1 MLFGLIETGGFSL
14 RKFNHFLILLIAE
27 IVAIE
32 ECGVEGVVVFSHFV
46 MEVAAC
52 GSACIAHITNE
63 LSAFYFLAGPYDRST
78 QMSVQSGVTV
88 AVIDDDVVS
97 VAPGFGFY
105 QRNSSVCG

>member
-1 MLFGLIETGGFSL
+1 MVAAASPIFMYFFSVLFSMVRYKGNMVVGLIETGGFAL

-63 LSAFYFLAGPYDRST
+63 LSAFDFLSAPHRETT
-78 QMSVQSGVTV
+78 QMSV
-88 AVIDDDVVS
+88 
-97 VAPGFGFY
+97 
-105 QRNSSVCG
+105 

>member
-1 MLFGLIETGGFSL
+1 
-14 RKFNHFLILLIAE
+14 
-27 IVAIE
+27 
-32 ECGVEGVVVFSHFV
+32 
-46 MEVAAC
+46 MEVAA
-52 GSACIAHITNE
+52 GGTTCITHITNE

-105 QRNSSVCG
+105 QRNGSVCGCVNFGAHCGGEVHSGVEGGGVIEGVSAIAKSAGELT